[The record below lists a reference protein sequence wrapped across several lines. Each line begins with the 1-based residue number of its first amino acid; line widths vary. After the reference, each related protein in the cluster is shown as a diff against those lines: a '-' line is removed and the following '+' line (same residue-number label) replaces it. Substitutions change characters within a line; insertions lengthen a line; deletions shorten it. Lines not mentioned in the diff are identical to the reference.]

1 MSAASRTLAVAAA
14 LVLGPLVAGP
24 ARADNLHIDVQSNPE
39 RNFTPVQELAYEAIV
54 AGVDGYKV
62 DLRLRV
68 TLHNA
73 SKRRQDA
80 VLSLALPRDAEL
92 FGLAVARDGT
102 WSSGRAAG
110 VAVEPAHRASG
121 TVFAR
126 ALAPA
131 VAGDLPAAEVVVF
144 NLEPEATI
152 QIELQLKAP
161 PRLRADHWELEL
173 PSRGDDRWGLAPE
186 RRVVVQGARPGDI
199 PRFWL
204 DDRASDGAGVLL
216 SRPEDRS
223 LVSWPYK
230 HVSKDRGILD
240 GHLELL
246 PDPTPPGVKAS
257 GGRFRAYLRLGAAP
271 PPRPDHVVVVLDRS
285 RSTAPDLHRDAF
297 AALTGLFD
305 ELPPTLTF
313 DAISFARTARPLL
326 ADGEFPSVRDRGAR
340 DRVAAA
346 LDAGAREQG
355 TDLAAALALA
365 GRRIAA
371 RDAHRPLVVVITDG
385 MLPAGIGAQQIG
397 HVFSDSLEKKST
409 RPELLFI
416 VDEPM
421 MLRGGITPQHPIT
434 SVATALG
441 ARISLES
448 LAQHA
453 RRSGGEPPEG
463 LTEALLAAPA
473 VLSDLE
479 LQLPRRAA
487 LDEPAPGGLV
497 AGNVLVVRGHYTGA
511 PPSVGVR
518 GKLAG
523 VRTSRTLR
531 AVASRPP
538 PAALVASF
546 GVSDLDRAAADGFT
560 RPPWFGLNQQRV
572 ARLGITWAGRGN
584 GDERGFLDEKIF
596 RNYLGIRV
604 FPRARACF
612 NKALTRDKQLGGKV
626 VFELEVG
633 KGEVMLAR
641 VDAAGLNHREPGF
654 EACLLEAAWALE
666 IPAGRLDDQI
676 YRLRYPVVFNPPAGG
691 RPAMED
697 DPLGPGTVEL
707 LLGLPNR

>member
-1 MSAASRTLAVAAA
+1 MSAAPRTLAVAAVL
-14 LVLGPLVAGP
+14 LVGDLVAGP
-24 ARADNLHIDVQSNPE
+24 ARADNLHIDVQANPE
-39 RNFTPVQELAYEAIV
+39 RNFIPVQELSYEAIV

-62 DLRLRV
+62 DLRLRIA
-68 TLHNA
+68 LHNA

-92 FGLAVARDGT
+92 VGLAVARDGT
-102 WSSGRAAG
+102 WSPGRPAG

-144 NLEPEATI
+144 NLDPETSI
-152 QIELQLKAP
+152 QLELQLKAP
-161 PRLRADHWELEL
+161 PRLRADRWELEL
-173 PSRGDDRWGLAPE
+173 PGRGDDRWGLAPE
-186 RRVVVQGARPGDI
+186 RRVIVQGSRPGETA
-199 PRFWL
+199 RFWL
-204 DDRASDGAGVLL
+204 DDRASDGAAVLV
-216 SRPEDRS
+216 SHPEERS
-223 LVSWPYK
+223 VVSWPHK
-230 HVSKDRGILD
+230 HVSKDRSILD
-240 GHLELL
+240 GHLELV
-246 PDPTPPGVKAS
+246 PDPTPPGGKARS
-257 GGRFRAYLRLGAAP
+257 GRFRAYLRLGAAP

-297 AALTGLFD
+297 AAIAGLFD
-305 ELPPTLTF
+305 ELPPSLTF

-326 ADGEFPSVRDRGAR
+326 EGGEFPGVRDRGAR

-371 RDAHRPLVVVITDG
+371 RGARRPLVVVITDG
-385 MLPAGIGAQQIG
+385 MLPASIGARQIG
-397 HVFSDSLEKKST
+397 DVFSDSLANSA

-421 MLRGGITPQHPIT
+421 LLRGGITPQHPIA

-479 LQLPRRAA
+479 LSLPRRAS
-487 LDEPAPGGLV
+487 LDEPAPGALV
-497 AGNVLVVRGHYTGA
+497 AGNVLVVRGRYTGA

-523 VRTSRTLR
+523 ARTSRTLR
-531 AVASRPP
+531 AVTTPPP

-546 GVSDLDRAAADGFT
+546 GVADLERAAADGFT

-584 GDERGFLDEKIF
+584 GEERGFLDEKIF

-612 NKALTRDKQLGGKV
+612 NKGLMRDQQLGGKV
-626 VFELEVG
+626 VFEIEVG
-633 KGEVMLAR
+633 KGEVMFAR
-641 VDAAGLNHREPGF
+641 VDTTGLARREPGF

-676 YRLRYPVVFNPPAGG
+676 YRLRYPVVFNPPSGG